1 MKQMTSGLAAAREGM
16 KGRTD
21 EQTGGCRPCARHQS
35 GLEYSTQ
42 ATGRLLLAGDVS
54 TDTGGY
60 LSSVY
65 VIPL

>member
-1 MKQMTSGLAAAREGM
+1 MTSGLAAAREGM
-16 KGRTD
+16 EGRTD
-21 EQTGGCRPCARHQS
+21 EQMGGCRPCARHQS